1 MATYYKYA
9 ERQED
14 AYVDWSVIGKDI
26 SDSLLEEKKFRE
38 DKKAKIDED
47 TRQLGVR
54 IDNSPQGQFQDGNK
68 FTLQYASDAQQAR
81 LLQDKLLRS
90 GQLSLRDYTVQ
101 RQNLNDGTTQI
112 FDLAKLYQEKYKSRM
127 EAYNKK
133 DIQAMNIANLAS
145 VEGFADFSKSQAVIN
160 AKDGT
165 VSLASLEV
173 DPVTGLK
180 KVTNNIVPVSVLR
193 GKILSEIPT
202 FKVDDAMNKAK
213 AGLGSLVKSVYANA
227 TTAGAGT
234 ITQLTGPGAISK
246 YPQYAEEIKTFNS
259 AIDKQIGAWFANSY
273 NISSVLTEDTGKYN
287 AESYTFDREV
297 AKADPTKLLL
307 KINPSTQLSILD
319 ESAPNYAAQKKE
331 AEGWVRSSFLAKL
344 DSEEKM
350 TTTAQITERSASNR
364 QMDDERRDEKKDTKL
379 FAEML
384 SNAVSGNTEQVKA
397 GVQYLQGLGV
407 PIERTLN
414 GFEIFDAKKGT
425 TLEYEFGE
433 KMPDDMVKSLLG
445 AVNIKDYNEDD
456 IVSFSKQF
464 NKGKG
469 INLTDTVE
477 GPKKQVAPYTANIPD
492 TIFKDSPKESVST
505 LQTELKK
512 ITGVKGFIVS
522 DVSNGWTNNTVK
534 IQGPSGAYKE
544 FESKANA
551 DEAANIKNQ
560 IDTFIS
566 DEVAKF
572 REKEAKEAEAKKLAK
587 SKTTTTTQTKGKGP
601 LKSTT
606 TRNNN
611 QGVGG
616 KYN

>member
-14 AYVDWSVIGKDI
+14 AYVDWSAIGKEV
-26 SDSLLEEKKFRE
+26 SDSLLAEKKFRE
-38 DKKAKIDED
+38 DKKAEIDED
-47 TRQLGVR
+47 TRQLGIR

-68 FTLQYASDAQQAR
+68 FTLQYAYDAQQAR

-127 EAYNKK
+127 EAYNKG

-165 VSLASLEV
+165 VNLASLEL

-180 KVTNNIVPVSVLR
+180 KATNNIVPVSVLR

-213 AGLGSLVKSVYANA
+213 AGLGSLVKSVYKNA

-246 YPQYAEEIKTFNS
+246 YPKYAEEIKTFNS
-259 AIDKQIGAWFANSY
+259 AIDKQIGAWFSNSY
-273 NISSVLTEDTGKYN
+273 NVSSVLTENTGKYN
-287 AESYTFDREV
+287 SESYTFDREV

-350 TTTAQITERSASNR
+350 TTTAQITERSASN
-364 QMDDERRDEKKDTKL
+364 QEYGDKRRDEKKDTKL
-379 FAEML
+379 FAEQL
-384 SNAVSGNTEQVKA
+384 SNAVSGNKEQVES

-407 PIERTLN
+407 PIERTAK
-414 GFEIFDAKKGT
+414 GFQIFDAKQGT
-425 TLEYEFGE
+425 TMEYDFGDKIPE
-433 KMPDDMVKSLLG
+433 DIIKSLMG

-456 IVSFSKQF
+456 IISFSKQF
-464 NKGKG
+464 NKGRS
-469 INLTDTVE
+469 INKIDEVA
-477 GPKKQVAPYTANIPD
+477 GPTKQVAPYAANIPD

-512 ITGVKGFIVS
+512 ITGVKGFVVS
-522 DVSNGWTNNTVK
+522 DVSGMWNNKVR
-534 IQGPSGAYKE
+534 IQGPSGAYEE

-560 IDTFIS
+560 IDTFIN

-572 REKEAKEAEAKKLAK
+572 REKEAKEVEAKKLAK
-587 SKTTTTTQTKGKGP
+587 SKTTTTTQSKGKGP

>member
-14 AYVDWSVIGKDI
+14 AYVDWSAIGKEV
-26 SDSLLEEKKFRE
+26 SDSLLKEKKFRE
-38 DKKAKIDED
+38 DTKAKIDED
-47 TRQLGVR
+47 TRQLGVK
-54 IDNSPQGQFQDGNK
+54 IDNAPQGQFQDGNK

-90 GQLSLRDYTVQ
+90 GQLSLKDYTVQ
-101 RQNLNDGTTQI
+101 RQNLNDGTSQI

-173 DPVTGLK
+173 DPKTGLK

-213 AGLGSLVKSVYANA
+213 AGLGTLVRSVYKNA

-246 YPQYAEEIKTFNS
+246 YPKYAEEIKTFNN
-259 AIDKQIGAWFANSY
+259 AIDKQIGAWFSNSY

-319 ESAPNYAAQKKE
+319 ESAPNYATQKKE
-331 AEGWVRSSFLAKL
+331 AEEWVRSSFLAKL

-350 TTTAQITERSASNR
+350 TTTAQTTERSASNQDYGDKR
-364 QMDDERRDEKKDTKL
+364 LQEKKDTKL
-379 FAEML
+379 FAEQL
-384 SNAVSGNTEQVKA
+384 SNAVSGNKEQVQS

-407 PIERTLN
+407 PIERTAK
-414 GFEIFDAKKGT
+414 GFQIFDAKQGT
-425 TLEYEFGE
+425 TMEYDFGKKIPE
-433 KMPDDMVKSLLG
+433 DIIKSLMG

-456 IVSFSKQF
+456 IISFSKQF

-469 INLTDTVE
+469 INLIDTVS
-477 GPKKQVAPYTANIPD
+477 GPKKEEKPVVIDIPVDIFTSKSKVSSQSLQGKLPEGFDVEDISYGGVA
-492 TIFKDSPKESVST
+492 
-505 LQTELKK
+505 
-512 ITGVKGFIVS
+512 G
-522 DVSNGWTNNTVK
+522 NNVEVT
-534 IQGPSGAYKE
+534 GPSGETYTYNANLTASQANLAKDGLKKWIDNE
-544 FESKANA
+544 IEKQKANP
-551 DEAANIKNQ
+551 
-560 IDTFIS
+560 S
-566 DEVAKF
+566 AKGNVTINTPTNTQG
-572 REKEAKEAEAKKLAK
+572 ALPVNPLGST
-587 SKTTTTTQTKGKGP
+587 SKYNKGK
-601 LKSTT
+601 
-606 TRNNN
+606 
-611 QGVGG
+611 
-616 KYN
+616 

>member
-14 AYVDWSVIGKDI
+14 AYVDWSAIGKQV

-47 TRQLGVR
+47 TRQLGIR

-127 EAYNKK
+127 EAYNKG

-165 VSLASLEV
+165 VNLASLEL

-180 KVTNNIVPVSVLR
+180 KATNNIVPVSVLR

-246 YPQYAEEIKTFNS
+246 YPKYAEEIKTFNS
-259 AIDKQIGAWFANSY
+259 AIDKQIGAWFSNSY
-273 NISSVLTEDTGKYN
+273 NVSSVLTENTGKYN

-364 QMDDERRDEKKDTKL
+364 ELDDKRRDEKKDTKL

-407 PIERTLN
+407 PIERTKQ
-414 GFEIFDAKKGT
+414 GFEIVDAKKGT
-425 TLEYEFGE
+425 TLEYEFG
-433 KMPDDMVKSLLG
+433 KKLPDDMVKSLLG

-469 INLTDTVE
+469 INVTDVVS
-477 GPKKQVAPYTANIPD
+477 GPTKEEKPYAANIP
-492 TIFKDSPKESVST
+492 TTAFKDTPKESVKT
-505 LQTELKK
+505 LQTELGK
-512 ITGVKGFIVS
+512 IAKGFLVS
-522 DVSNGWTNNTVK
+522 DVSSWTDNNVK
-534 IQGPSGAYKE
+534 VQGPSGAI
-544 FESKANA
+544 FNFDSKANA
-551 DEAANIKNQ
+551 DEAENIKIQ
-560 IDTFIS
+560 IDEFVS
-566 DEVAKF
+566 SEVAKL
-572 REKEAKEAEAKKLAK
+572 REKEAAAKKTQG
-587 SKTTTTTQTKGKGP
+587 TTTTT
-601 LKSTT
+601 S
-606 TRNNN
+606 
-611 QGVGG
+611 GG
-616 KYN
+616 KVR